1 MALRFFAVAAFAG
14 LAASCTPPPL
24 FEKVDE
30 GPIAGI
36 EEGMYPDEVVK
47 VLGHPARRADGWWSN
62 DAIRFDMDYRVWYYD
77 RVGRVIFDRD
87 TKRVVASEKDPTVGM
102 NF

>member
-1 MALRFFAVAAFAG
+1 MALRFFAAAALAG
-14 LAASCTPPPL
+14 LAASCAPPPL

-30 GPIAGI
+30 GPIPGI
-36 EEGMYPDEVVK
+36 EEGMYPEEVVK
-47 VLGHPARRADGWWSN
+47 ALGQPARRADGWWSN

-77 RVGRVIFDRD
+77 RVGRVIFHRD

-102 NF
+102 SF